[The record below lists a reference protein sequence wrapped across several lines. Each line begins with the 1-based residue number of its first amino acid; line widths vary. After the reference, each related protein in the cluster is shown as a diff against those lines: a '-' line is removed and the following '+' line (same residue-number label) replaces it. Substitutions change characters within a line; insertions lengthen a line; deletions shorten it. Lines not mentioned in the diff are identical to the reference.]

1 MENIKILNR
10 MILFSLVLGI
20 FFMNQYPVIRT
31 IGMILGVFQ
40 LFLLMILD
48 GENDWGRVPLYQAL
62 YCVNVGMSGGIL
74 YPYTESKVIL
84 FFSLAFILL
93 SVVFL
98 VIDLEEHRYEK
109 N

>member
-1 MENIKILNR
+1 
-10 MILFSLVLGI
+10 MILLSLVLGI
-20 FFMNQYPVIRT
+20 FFMNRFTVIRT
-31 IGMILGVFQ
+31 VGLVLGVVQ
-40 LFLLMILD
+40 LLLLMILD
-48 GENDWGRVPLYQAL
+48 GENDWGRVPLYRAL

-74 YPYTESKVIL
+74 YPYTESKVTL

-93 SVVFL
+93 SIVFL

>member
-10 MILFSLVLGI
+10 MILLSLVLGI

-40 LFLLMILD
+40 LFLLVILD
-48 GENDWGRVPLYQAL
+48 GENDWGRVPLYRAL

-74 YPYTESKVIL
+74 YPYTESKVTL
-84 FFSLAFILL
+84 VLSLTFILL
-93 SVVFL
+93 SVIFL
-98 VIDLEEHRYEK
+98 VIDLWEHRYEK